1 VIDAVGAV
9 GSVVVVVV
17 LLEVI
22 NLVGAWVVV
31 QPVPAVIVWP
41 LVVDVVKTALAP
53 APIRPRVA
61 MQTTPTSATERS
73 FMSSCSCRPGGRD

>member
-41 LVVDVVKTALAP
+41 LVVEVVKAA
-53 APIRPRVA
+53 
-61 MQTTPTSATERS
+61 
-73 FMSSCSCRPGGRD
+73 

>member
-17 LLEVI
+17 FLWVI
-22 NLVGAWVVV
+22 DIVGAAGSTVFS

-41 LVVDVVKTALAP
+41 LVVDVVKTA
-53 APIRPRVA
+53 
-61 MQTTPTSATERS
+61 
-73 FMSSCSCRPGGRD
+73 